1 MKRTF
6 HVSYLKNT
14 FCALAS
20 CALCTDE
27 HIIQYIYTSN
37 AKISQIDDQPD
48 QGQQSHDYFQAVIY
62 GRTYE
67 VRSTINTSDSV
78 LEHSFSF
85 SALFCALFSLG
96 TRKRGF
102 SVPLVYCNEYRLSG
116 YFFNRAFSVTKLENN
131 KNTRPLA
138 RAFIN
143 FLVFR
148 RSDETLALVY
158 EIFHHNRYIGIL
170 YFAANDCFMTK
181 WLCEYSFV
189 SLIADSSLAFLD
201 IRISV
206 LMVST
211 RLEFTTNLQTL
222 IVACCIHLRI
232 QHMSRV
238 LLLFR
243 SFPDFVVNVMTT
255 LIFLTNVPVFNKRGY
270 PVSVF
275 QVCHHHVNSQHYKR
289 NKRKI
294 PIAFYYSLS
303 HFSLTTARFNPSF
316 LKFLIRSS
324 LQSNDQPGN
333 VKMYSCTMQNL
344 SFQS

>member
-1 MKRTF
+1 M
-6 HVSYLKNT
+6 
-14 FCALAS
+14 
-20 CALCTDE
+20 
-27 HIIQYIYTSN
+27 TSF
-37 AKISQIDDQPD
+37 P
-48 QGQQSHDYFQAVIY
+48 
-62 GRTYE
+62 
-67 VRSTINTSDSV
+67 
-78 LEHSFSF
+78 
-85 SALFCALFSLG
+85 LG

-102 SVPLVYCNEYRLSG
+102 PVPLVYCNEYRLSG

-148 RSDETLALVY
+148 RPDETLALVY

-170 YFAANDCFMTK
+170 YFAANDCFMSE

-206 LMVST
+206 LICFYPQMCQ
-211 RLEFTTNLQTL
+211 F
-222 IVACCIHLRI
+222 
-232 QHMSRV
+232 
-238 LLLFR
+238 F
-243 SFPDFVVNVMTT
+243 D
-255 LIFLTNVPVFNKRGY
+255 KRGY

-275 QVCHHHVNSQHYKR
+275 QVCHHQVKSQHYKR

-303 HFSLTTARFNPSF
+303 HFSLPTARFNPSF
-316 LKFLIRSS
+316 LKILGNLEMLKCTRAQCKTCPSS
-324 LQSNDQPGN
+324 HN
-333 VKMYSCTMQNL
+333 VEKMSST
-344 SFQS
+344 

>member
-1 MKRTF
+1 M
-6 HVSYLKNT
+6 
-14 FCALAS
+14 
-20 CALCTDE
+20 
-27 HIIQYIYTSN
+27 TSF
-37 AKISQIDDQPD
+37 P
-48 QGQQSHDYFQAVIY
+48 
-62 GRTYE
+62 
-67 VRSTINTSDSV
+67 
-78 LEHSFSF
+78 
-85 SALFCALFSLG
+85 LG

-102 SVPLVYCNEYRLSG
+102 PVPLVYCNEYRLSG

-243 SFPDFVVNVMTT
+243 SFPDFVINVMTT
-255 LIFLTNVPVFNKRGY
+255 LIFPTNVPVFR
-270 PVSVF
+270 
-275 QVCHHHVNSQHYKR
+275 
-289 NKRKI
+289 
-294 PIAFYYSLS
+294 
-303 HFSLTTARFNPSF
+303 
-316 LKFLIRSS
+316 
-324 LQSNDQPGN
+324 
-333 VKMYSCTMQNL
+333 
-344 SFQS
+344 